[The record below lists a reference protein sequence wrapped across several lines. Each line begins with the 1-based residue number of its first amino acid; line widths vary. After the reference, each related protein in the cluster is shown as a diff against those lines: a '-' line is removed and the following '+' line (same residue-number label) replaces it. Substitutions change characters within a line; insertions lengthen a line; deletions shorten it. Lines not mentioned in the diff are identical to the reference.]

1 LIVDRDAFV
10 VMCVYRLH
18 WFGLKVVQGVS
29 EFALKW
35 VFLAPLALVW
45 AVLGASGYLVIDAI
59 NEVPQYLQLLKIL
72 GNFIYSCTCSI
83 S

>member
-1 LIVDRDAFV
+1 
-10 VMCVYRLH
+10 MCVYRLH
-18 WFGLKVVQGVS
+18 WFWLKVVQGVS

-59 NEVPQYLQLLKIL
+59 NEVPQYLQPEDIGELHLFLHMLYILIHVLK
-72 GNFIYSCTCSI
+72 
-83 S
+83 